1 MVKVSLEGRIGKSLG
16 KKWKLHVGTV
26 GEAIRAIRA
35 NTGNAFTEALGVSK
49 GYAAVVDGVPVAPDA
64 CFLKKIKKSLL
75 LIPILAGGAVLLPVY
90 YAIASTFI
98 GAFTQ
103 SLIIAG
109 FLAITIMVTVV
120 ALVVWGLSAMISN
133 MAEDPKD
140 PRAQRTSSFI
150 FGGAE
155 NTANQGGVVP
165 VAYGRMRVGSMTVSV
180 CSSSVDKS
188 IWDKA
193 KPSNN
198 MIFR

>member
-1 MVKVSLEGRIGKSLG
+1 MVKVSLEGRVGKSLG

-35 NTGNAFTEALGVSK
+35 NTGNAFAEALGVSR
-49 GYAAVVDGVPVAPDA
+49 GYAVIVDGVPVAPDA
-64 CFLKKIKKSLL
+64 YFLKKIKKSLV
-75 LIPILAGGAVLLPVY
+75 LIPILAGGVVTTY
-90 YAIASTFI
+90 FAIA
-98 GAFTQ
+98 GAFMMAGVTT
-103 SLIIAG
+103 SIAVAG
-109 FLAITIMVTVV
+109 FLAITVMVTVA
-120 ALVVWGLSAMISN
+120 ALVMLGLSAMISN

-140 PRAQRTSSFI
+140 PKAERTSSFI

-165 VAYGRMRVGSMTVSV
+165 VAYGRMRVGSLTVSV
-180 CSSSVDKS
+180 SSSSVEKS

-193 KPSNN
+193 KPSNS